1 MLRHTGQRRHMQH
14 DLRLAVMLCFNAGF
28 INAAGFLAFQVLT
41 TNVTGHAA
49 LLAVHAAR
57 GELQAALVA
66 AIWLLLFLCGAL
78 LSGIIIRMALRSAS
92 SAYTWPMLVIL
103 AIIATVAV
111 GGQAISLLPHAR
123 AYLTGALLLAMGMQN
138 ALVTMISGAL
148 VRTTHLTGMV
158 TDLGIDL
165 SAIVT
170 RSGGNDVQK
179 RVVLRL
185 TIIGFFLL
193 GGLAGGFLQL
203 HWHFAAFYVP
213 VVVVLTALFY
223 DRFRVAI
230 KRLLRKA
237 GIL

>member
-111 GGQAISLLPHAR
+111 GGQAISQWSHAQ

-165 SAIVT
+165 SAIVI
-170 RSGGNDVQK
+170 REGSSEVIR

-185 TIIGFFLL
+185 TIITFFLL
-193 GGLAGGFLQL
+193 GGFAGGMLFLR
-203 HWHFAAFYVP
+203 WHFTSLSIPAS
-213 VVVVLTALFY
+213 VVLLALFY
-223 DRFRVAI
+223 DTFRVRL
-230 KRLLRKA
+230 KRLLRRA
-237 GIL
+237 GKQ